1 VFTDQAIARLIEFDL
16 AFALWTGQYIQEF
29 FSNCHN
35 ASRVDKVVTVKNIL
49 PPMLSELSDISQ
61 IFFFGG
67 LSISSGFKFSGA
79 AKPDGDRS

>member
-1 VFTDQAIARLIEFDL
+1 MFTNQAIALLIEFDL
-16 AFALWTGQYIQEF
+16 AFALWTGQYVQKF
-29 FSNCHN
+29 LPNCHN
-35 ASRVDKVVTVKNIL
+35 TSAVNKVVRVNIIL

-79 AKPDGDRS
+79 AKPGGGRP